1 MIISCPNCN
10 KQFKIEPSLIPDNG
24 RDVKCGSCD
33 HVWFYKLE
41 DKTEDNTREPL
52 PLSDDFV
59 DKKIENKIDSKII
72 ENNNEPNGTS
82 SHKNIDDKKDKSE
95 DEIVEKQIPVKNKIK
110 KNTSSKFFSYL
121 VVSII
126 SFVALIILI
135 DTLKVPLINVFPGL
149 EIILFNL
156 FEILKDIKLF
166 IIDLY

>member
-1 MIISCPNCN
+1 MIITCPNCN
-10 KQFKIEPSLIPDNG
+10 KQFKINTSLIPDNG

-41 DKTEDNTREPL
+41 DNTTEPL
-52 PLSDDFV
+52 SLSDDFAY
-59 DKKIENKIDSKII
+59 KKIENEIDSKII
-72 ENNNEPNGTS
+72 DNINEPNDIS
-82 SHKNIDDKKDKSE
+82 SQKDIDNKKDKTE
-95 DEIVEKQIPVKNKIK
+95 DKIAGKQIPVKNKIK

>member
-1 MIISCPNCN
+1 MIISCSNCN
-10 KQFKIEPSLIPDNG
+10 KQFKINPSLIPDNG

-33 HVWFYKLE
+33 HVWFYKI
-41 DKTEDNTREPL
+41 EDNKTEPL
-52 PLSDDFV
+52 PLSDNFT
-59 DKKIENKIDSKII
+59 DKKIGDKIDNKIVDDI
-72 ENNNEPNGTS
+72 NEPNDVS
-82 SHKNIDDKKDKSE
+82 LEKEIDDRIDKIE
-95 DEIVEKQIPVKNKIK
+95 DKIPEKQKPVKNKIK
-110 KNTSSKFFSYL
+110 KNTSGKFFSYL

-149 EIILFNL
+149 EILLFNL

>member
-10 KQFKIEPSLIPDNG
+10 KQFKINPSLIPDNG

-33 HVWFYKLE
+33 HVWFYKI
-41 DKTEDNTREPL
+41 EDNKIEPL
-52 PLSDDFV
+52 PLSDDFA
-59 DKKIENKIDSKII
+59 DKEIEDEIDNKIE
-72 ENNNEPNGTS
+72 ENINESNDAS
-82 SHKNIDDKKDKSE
+82 LQKDIDDKNDK
-95 DEIVEKQIPVKNKIK
+95 PVKNKIK
-110 KNTSSKFFSYL
+110 KNTSGKFFSYL

-149 EIILFNL
+149 EILLFNL

>member
-10 KQFKIEPSLIPDNG
+10 KQFKINPSLIPNNG
-24 RDVKCGSCD
+24 RDLKCGSCD
-33 HVWFYKLE
+33 HVWFYKIKNN
-41 DKTEDNTREPL
+41 KTEPL
-52 PLSDDFV
+52 PLIDDFTNKEIE
-59 DKKIENKIDSKII
+59 DEIDNKIEDNIN
-72 ENNNEPNGTS
+72 ETNNVS
-82 SHKNIDDKKDKSE
+82 LQKDINIQKDKAK
-95 DEIVEKQIPVKNKIK
+95 DKIVEKQIPVKNKIK
-110 KNTSSKFFSYL
+110 KNTSGKFFSYL

-126 SFVALIILI
+126 SSVALIILI

>member
-10 KQFKIEPSLIPDNG
+10 KQFKINPSLIPNNG

-33 HVWFYKLE
+33 HVWFYKI
-41 DKTEDNTREPL
+41 EDNKIEPL
-52 PLSDDFV
+52 PLSDDFA
-59 DKKIENKIDSKII
+59 DKEIEDEIDNKIE
-72 ENNNEPNGTS
+72 ENINESNDAS
-82 SHKNIDDKKDKSE
+82 LQKDIDDKNDK
-95 DEIVEKQIPVKNKIK
+95 PVKNKIK
-110 KNTSSKFFSYL
+110 KNTSGKFFSYL

-149 EIILFNL
+149 EILLFNL

>member
-10 KQFKIEPSLIPDNG
+10 KQFKINPSLIPDNG

-33 HVWFYKLE
+33 YVWFYKI
-41 DKTEDNTREPL
+41 EDNKIEPL
-52 PLSDDFV
+52 PLSDDFA
-59 DKKIENKIDSKII
+59 DKEIEDEIDNKIE
-72 ENNNEPNGTS
+72 ENINESNDVS
-82 SHKNIDDKKDKSE
+82 LQKDIDDKNDK
-95 DEIVEKQIPVKNKIK
+95 PVKNKIK
-110 KNTSSKFFSYL
+110 KNTSGKFFSYL

-149 EIILFNL
+149 EILLFNL

>member
-1 MIISCPNCN
+1 MIISCSNCN
-10 KQFKIEPSLIPDNG
+10 KQFKINPSLIPDNG
-24 RDVKCGSCD
+24 RDLKCGSCN

-41 DKTEDNTREPL
+41 DNKTELPPLIDNFE
-52 PLSDDFV
+52 
-59 DKKIENKIDSKII
+59 DKKIEDVIDNKIVDDINK
-72 ENNNEPNGTS
+72 PNDVS
-82 SHKNIDDKKDKSE
+82 LEKEIDDRIDK
-95 DEIVEKQIPVKNKIK
+95 IPEKQKPLKNKIK

-121 VVSII
+121 LVSII

-149 EIILFNL
+149 EILLFNL